1 MRRLLV
7 VEDDAAIRDGI
18 VCLLRRNGY
27 AAAAVTDFADVAGQI
42 LAAAP
47 DLVLLDLNLPGVDG
61 GFTCREVR
69 ASSQVPII
77 AVTSRDTDM
86 DELVTLSA
94 GADDFVTKPYNEQV
108 LLARISSVL
117 KRSYGEGA
125 AASARV
131 SVRGVTLDTARCE
144 VSFEGRTAELTKNEL
159 RILALLMRS
168 AGSVV
173 SRQRIQEELWE
184 SDDFVDDN
192 TLTVNVSHL
201 RQTLGRIGVEG
212 FIGTRRGLGYI
223 VESGTRE
230 ARVACG
236 LPAGPAALGLRARRG
251 AGTGRAGACRLW
263 RGVRRAVACG
273 RGLPC
278 GRGHGAAA

>member
-125 AASARV
+125 AAS
-131 SVRGVTLDTARCE
+131 
-144 VSFEGRTAELTKNEL
+144 
-159 RILALLMRS
+159 
-168 AGSVV
+168 
-173 SRQRIQEELWE
+173 
-184 SDDFVDDN
+184 
-192 TLTVNVSHL
+192 
-201 RQTLGRIGVEG
+201 
-212 FIGTRRGLGYI
+212 
-223 VESGTRE
+223 
-230 ARVACG
+230 
-236 LPAGPAALGLRARRG
+236 P
-251 AGTGRAGACRLW
+251 
-263 RGVRRAVACG
+263 
-273 RGLPC
+273 
-278 GRGHGAAA
+278 